1 MKADVSP
8 RLTPRTATLREDS
21 DEIDLGQLLRTIW
34 RGKFWILLTT
44 LVAMLIGGY
53 YAFVIA
59 VPTYTT
65 TAAVALESRQEQ
77 VVDIESVM
85 TGLSGDQATINTEVE
100 VIRSRELMQ
109 KLVAQLNLVEDPEF
123 NPSLAPEPKYSL
135 SKGIAWL
142 RAQVQGPLPAPR
154 PVSDQMLLDEVINNV
169 LKAISVSNVRQSYV
183 FQITAVTE
191 DPEKSA
197 RIANTLAELYIRDQL
212 DVKFAATE
220 KATEFLTERVSQLQ
234 GELEAAESAAKAFNA
249 GTDLVSP
256 EALVG
261 LNRQIKELRDRLGEA
276 RASEAQAQTRVTA
289 LEEAAATGDLPRMA
303 ELADDRTLDRIATLL
318 RNNPGTDRA
327 TFTERYE
334 QIVARARLEADR
346 AAAQIAALQST
357 IAQQEAQIDRQ
368 SADLVKLQQLE
379 REAEASRLIYEYFLN
394 RLKETSVQQGIQQA
408 DSRLLS
414 RAVVPLS
421 PSAPR
426 KSMILALSLVLGA
439 FLGAALIMAR
449 ELAQNTF
456 RVAEELEAR
465 TGYSVIGQIP
475 AIPARRRKNVLKY
488 LMDKPT
494 SAAAEAIRNLRTSLL
509 LSDID
514 SPPQV
519 IMSTSSIPGEGKT
532 TQSLALSQNLAGMGK
547 KVLLIEGDIRRRVF
561 AEYFE
566 IKGRQGLLS
575 VLSGEAALEDVVV
588 HEERMKADILVGEKS
603 SINAADVFSSERFTR
618 FLTELREKYDYII
631 IDTPPV
637 LAVPDARVIGQSV
650 DAIVYTVKWDSTAHR
665 QVLDGL
671 KSFENVNLKVSGLVL
686 SQINVRGMKR
696 YGYGDSYGSYSGY
709 YDN

>member
-8 RLTPRTATLREDS
+8 RLTPRTATLREENR
-21 DEIDLGQLLRTIW
+21 EIDLGQLLHTVW

-44 LVAMLIGGY
+44 LIALLIGGY
-53 YAFVIA
+53 YAFRMA
-59 VPTYTT
+59 TPTF
-65 TAAVALESRQEQ
+65 TASALVALESRQEQ
-77 VVDIESVM
+77 VVDLESVM
-85 TGLSGDQATINTEVE
+85 TGLSGDQVTINTEVE
-100 VIRSRELMQ
+100 VIRSRGLAE
-109 KLVAQLNLVEDPEF
+109 KLVLELDLVEDPEF
-123 NPSLAPEPKYSL
+123 NSWLESEPKFSIGMVIGTIRTL
-135 SKGIAWL
+135 VL
-142 RAQVQGPLPAPR
+142 GPPPAGPPPSER
-154 PVSDQMLLDEVINNV
+154 TVLDSVIDRV
-169 LKAISVSNVRQSYV
+169 LTVISVSNVRQSYV

-197 RIANTLAELYIRDQL
+197 LIANTLAELYIRDQL

-276 RASEAQAQTRVTA
+276 RASEAQAQARVTA
-289 LEEAAATGDLPRMA
+289 LEEAAAAGDLPRMA

-357 IAQQEAQIDRQ
+357 IAQQEAQIERQ
-368 SADLVKLQQLE
+368 SGDLVKLQQLE

-439 FLGAALIMAR
+439 FVGAALIMAR

-456 RVAEELEAR
+456 RVAEELESR

-514 SPPQV
+514 SPPQI

-532 TQSLALSQNLAGMGK
+532 TQSLALTQNLSGMGK

-603 SINAADVFSSERFTR
+603 SINAADVFSSDRFAR

-671 KSFENVNLKVSGLVL
+671 KSFESVNLKVSGLVL